1 MGKSL
6 PAKRLVLLPARGCP
20 RHLTLFCLAWIMLNP
35 PRGRKQI
42 MAIVVNTNLASLQT
56 QRSLSLANQELSKSM
71 ERLASGVR
79 INHAADDAAGMA
91 ISQRMTA
98 QIRSLSQANRNAMDG
113 ISLLQVAEGAY
124 NEIGNIIVRLRELAV
139 EAANGTLS
147 LTDRQA
153 LQTEAD
159 RLIVEI
165 TGITN
170 STQFNNVSLLNV
182 VGGNTVNLQ
191 VGMGTGAASVAAT
204 DQLSVVLYSLLASSF
219 TSTGADLTSGAT
231 QIVLTSQSNAQASI
245 TTLDSVL
252 NSLNS
257 SRANLGA
264 AQDALE
270 SRTRNLA
277 ISVENLTAANSRI
290 RDVDVAK
297 ETSEMVRNQILVQ
310 VGTSVLA
317 QANQLPSLALSL
329 LGGGWGH

>member
-1 MGKSL
+1 
-6 PAKRLVLLPARGCP
+6 
-20 RHLTLFCLAWIMLNP
+20 
-35 PRGRKQI
+35 

-91 ISQRMTA
+91 
-98 QIRSLSQANRNAMDG
+98 IRSLSQANRNAMDG

-191 VGMGTGAASVAAT
+191 VGMGTVAASVAAT

-317 QANQLPSLALSL
+317 QASQLPSLALSL
-329 LGGGWGH
+329 LGGGGGH